1 MEKAK
6 GVSLDQLFD
15 KMNVKD
21 RFAIIRTV
29 AQYQLQWLKRPFSGY
44 GSLYFSSDL
53 EDSEKLSPAVADGY
67 KVRDDGKFAIGPAV
81 GRQWLDNGRLL
92 VDTHRGPCKLSSPFL
107 NLEVLSCAGTRS
119 EDYLAAVAHR
129 EIACVREMS
138 PLPKSFLTLFGPATY
153 QPSHEKKTRALQF
166 YLKLINTLLLSDES
180 LLQPCLWHADLHIEN
195 IFVDP
200 ANPTHITSIID
211 WQSTEVMP
219 LFLQFRQPFF
229 IDFEGPQPEG
239 LERPRLPPD
248 LKSQTQEEQHASR
261 QMYLKQSL
269 VSLYRTFMH
278 KSSSMS
284 RLCLEFQDTPHYL
297 FILLAPHLR
306 LDGEATFM
314 AQILDLAENG
324 DDKPENVKLRDACKY
339 ISHSLSA
346 DEKNEIQSD
355 LEGSLRG
362 IELMKE
368 LKEEMGD
375 LFPERGIV
383 RTENYDAAKSVLAQ
397 AKKQI
402 IDDFA
407 KNEEERAAWEMA
419 WPFDT

>member
-1 MEKAK
+1 
-6 GVSLDQLFD
+6 
-15 KMNVKD
+15 
-21 RFAIIRTV
+21 
-29 AQYQLQWLKRPFSGY
+29 
-44 GSLYFSSDL
+44 
-53 EDSEKLSPAVADGY
+53 
-67 KVRDDGKFAIGPAV
+67 
-81 GRQWLDNGRLL
+81 
-92 VDTHRGPCKLSSPFL
+92 
-107 NLEVLSCAGTRS
+107 
-119 EDYLAAVAHR
+119 
-129 EIACVREMS
+129 
-138 PLPKSFLTLFGPATY
+138 
-153 QPSHEKKTRALQF
+153 
-166 YLKLINTLLLSDES
+166 
-180 LLQPCLWHADLHIEN
+180 
-195 IFVDP
+195 
-200 ANPTHITSIID
+200 
-211 WQSTEVMP
+211 
-219 LFLQFRQPFF
+219 
-229 IDFEGPQPEG
+229 
-239 LERPRLPPD
+239 
-248 LKSQTQEEQHASR
+248 
-261 QMYLKQSL
+261 
-269 VSLYRTFMH
+269 MH

-297 FILLAPHLR
+297 FILLAPHLL

-407 KNEEERAAWEMA
+407 KNEEEKAAWKRA
-419 WPFDT
+419 WPFDI